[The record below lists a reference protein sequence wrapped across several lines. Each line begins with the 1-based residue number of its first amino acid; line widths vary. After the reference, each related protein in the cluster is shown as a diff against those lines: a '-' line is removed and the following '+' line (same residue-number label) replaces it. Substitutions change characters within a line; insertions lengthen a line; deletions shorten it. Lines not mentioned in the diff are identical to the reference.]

1 MLGLT
6 RDGRRA
12 AWWRLVPP
20 PGRRPLAAGHRP
32 ADWLADSALFG
43 FAVALG
49 GLALAE
55 LWHSHGVLLDGID
68 LGSGVLACM
77 ALWWRRAYPA
87 AVTLVVFGA
96 AWFSPLAQGAA
107 LVAIGT
113 AASRVRG
120 RALLLIALLAVLGSV
135 IFPLLNPAAGEILK
149 IGFPAFLFIVIGFGW
164 GLYARARREL
174 VASLRE
180 QAERLEADQQRSAEQ
195 AREAE
200 RRRIA
205 REMHDVLAHRLSL
218 LSLHAGALEFRPDAP
233 PGEITRAAVVI
244 RASAAAALSELRQVI
259 TVLRED
265 PDAAAGPPQPELA
278 QLPALLEES
287 RAAGMTLREH
297 LDLTEAEPLPA
308 AAQRAA
314 YRVVQEG
321 LTNARKHAPGAIVDV
336 TVTGTAH
343 AGLVAEIVSRRTP
356 GGSPPSVAAPDA
368 RRAPAGLD
376 AAAASVL
383 APPGPGAGLIGL
395 AERLTLV
402 GGDLQHGTNAM
413 GDFVLRATIPGPP

>member
-6 RDGRRA
+6 RDGKRA
-12 AWWRLVPP
+12 ARWQLVPP
-20 PGRRPLAAGHRP
+20 PGQRLLAVGHRP
-32 ADWLADSALFG
+32 AGWLAHSALFG

-49 GLALAE
+49 GLALAA

-68 LGSGVLACM
+68 LGSGVLACL
-77 ALWWRRAYPA
+77 ALWWRRTYPA
-87 AVTLVVFGA
+87 AVTLVVFAA

-107 LVAIGT
+107 LVAMGT

-120 RALLLIALLAVLGSV
+120 RALFLIAVLAVLGSV

-149 IGFPAFLFIVIGFGW
+149 IGFPAFLFIVIAFGW

-174 VASLRE
+174 VASLRDR
-180 QAERLEADQQRSAEQ
+180 AERMEADQQRSAEQ

-205 REMHDVLAHRLSL
+205 GEMHDVLAHRLSL
-218 LSLHAGALEFRPDAP
+218 LSLHAGALEFWPDAP
-233 PGEITRAAVVI
+233 PGEISRASAVI

-265 PDAAAGPPQPELA
+265 SDAATGPPQPELA

-297 LDLTEAEPLPA
+297 LDLTEAGPLPA
-308 AAQRAA
+308 AAQRAL

-336 TVTGTAH
+336 TVTGTPQ
-343 AGLVAEIVSRRTP
+343 AGLVAEIVSRRAQ
-356 GGSPPSVAAPDA
+356 G
-368 RRAPAGLD
+368 RASADPD

-383 APPGPGAGLIGL
+383 APQGPGAGLIGM
-395 AERLTLV
+395 AERLALV

-413 GDFVLRATIPGPP
+413 GDFVLRATIPGSP